1 MKTFVGYKLLSF
13 RTARRKTL
21 SKIVS
26 LDLKHITGKLSGQP
40 VFRIQSLK
48 SQVSIFTR
56 LISFA
61 HSTPGRVLSQ
71 NQYHRDPSFK
81 GTTQEARECVEHSSV
96 IPSAR
101 AQSHCSIHP
110 PLFHSC
116 AERARSKVMRKGARA
131 RAHLF
136 HEEESH
142 MAHDGTV
149 GRNTAEKPLLPRAVG
164 SDQSARSNG
173 Y

>member
-1 MKTFVGYKLLSF
+1 MKTFVGYKQLSF
-13 RTARRKTL
+13 RTARGKT
-21 SKIVS
+21 

-61 HSTPGRVLSQ
+61 HSTPGRVPSQ
-71 NQYHRDPSFK
+71 NQYHRGPSFK
-81 GTTQEARECVEHSSV
+81 GTTQEPRECVEHSSV

-110 PLFHSC
+110 PLFRSC
-116 AERARSKVMRKGARA
+116 AERARSKVMRKGARS

-142 MAHDGTV
+142 MAHDRTV
-149 GRNTAEKPLLPRAVG
+149 GTHDGKTVAPTSRGGTNPRAAMVI
-164 SDQSARSNG
+164 DIA
-173 Y
+173 